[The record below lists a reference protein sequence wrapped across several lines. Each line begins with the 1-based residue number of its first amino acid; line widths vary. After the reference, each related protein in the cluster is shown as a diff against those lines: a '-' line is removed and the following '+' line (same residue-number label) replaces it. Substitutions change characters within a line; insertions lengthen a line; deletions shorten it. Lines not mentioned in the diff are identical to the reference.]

1 MTGFLTRIYK
11 LTLTNLAHQSR
22 LNPLVGKIHKKIGF
36 LYPLLDLHCPLPAF
50 QGFRFE
56 EKPASDSSSRR
67 VKRNFT
73 EIFPESRNRLILDK
87 CSQVMVILK
96 SLCEKYYHLIDPYYF
111 TKLNSLPILYNL
123 LHANISSL
131 NGSPLRTSGH
141 TDQTNC
147 AFSKWDRF
155 WMLLYLLTSALI
167 P

>member
-1 MTGFLTRIYK
+1 MVKSTKKLVFYIPYLIYIV
-11 LTLTNLAHQSR
+11 L
-22 LNPLVGKIHKKIGF
+22 
-36 LYPLLDLHCPLPAF
+36 
-50 QGFRFE
+50 
-56 EKPASDSSSRR
+56 DSSSRR

-147 AFSKWDRF
+147 AFSKWERF

-167 P
+167 PWKVLLGPWFK